1 MHYVYTYFTYTD
13 EMRTSLSMCIEMDL
27 FAFLA
32 PISSK
37 WIYWNIIKKHMRNW
51 NEALHDIFQFDGYV
65 VYFWQNRNNLWFAK
79 YSTNCQYSAEWNIS
93 WYMYSTFL
101 LIKFRILGSEMC
113 FDCGM
118 WCTYLEH
125 MIMSIL
131 TNNFLLNHIVKY

>member
-13 EMRTSLSMCIEMDL
+13 EMRTSLSMCIEMDF

-51 NEALHDIFQFDGYV
+51 NEALHDIFQFDWYV
-65 VYFWQNRNNLWFAK
+65 LYFWQNRNNLWLAK
-79 YSTNCQYSAEWNIS
+79 YSTNCPYSAEWNIS

-101 LIKFRILGSEMC
+101 FIKFRNEALRYDLTVG
-113 FDCGM
+113 CGA
-118 WCTYLEH
+118 
-125 MIMSIL
+125 
-131 TNNFLLNHIVKY
+131 HIWNIWSCQYWHIISF